1 MTTDGP
7 GLRERKNAR
16 TRDAI
21 ERAAAELA
29 LEQGYDHTT
38 VDQIAERADV
48 APRTIYVRYPTK
60 EAIFFSESAD
70 RASFQEWIEGTE
82 DDLVERLGRFVQGR
96 VAASQEN
103 AEMRRLKMRAIWT
116 DPYLRRTLRGKLEEA
131 EQLICASLSA
141 ELGVPEDDS
150 GVRVFAA
157 AITGLFITMA
167 EKAVAHPDSFDP
179 IIECARGLLFL
190 RAGLDALKRDVAKGD
205 GASAKLRTPSSNG
218 SGK

>member
-1 MTTDGP
+1 MTDGP

-60 EAIFFSESAD
+60 EAILFSETEG
-70 RASFQEWIEGTE
+70 ASSFHEWIDGTD
-82 DDLVERLGRFVQGR
+82 DDLVERLGRFVQAR
-96 VAASQEN
+96 VAAGQEN
-103 AEMRRLKMRAIWT
+103 ADLQRLKMRAIWT
-116 DPYLRRTLRGKLEEA
+116 DPYLRRTLRGKLEGA
-131 EQLICASLSA
+131 EQLICASLAA
-141 ELGVPEDDS
+141 ELGLPADDS
-150 GVRVFAA
+150 GPRVFAG

-167 EKAVAHPDSFDP
+167 EKAVEHPDSFDP
-179 IIECARGLLFL
+179 LRDCAHGLLFL
-190 RAGLDALKRDVAKGD
+190 RAGLDALK
-205 GASAKLRTPSSNG
+205 G
-218 SGK
+218 SVTQRGRRR

>member
-1 MTTDGP
+1 MTEGP

-60 EAIFFSESAD
+60 EAILFSESD
-70 RASFQEWIEGTE
+70 SQASFREWIDGTD
-82 DDLVERLGRFVQGR
+82 DDLVERLGRFIQAR
-96 VAASQEN
+96 VAAGQEN
-103 AEMRRLKMRAIWT
+103 AELRRLKMRAIWT
-116 DPYLRRTLRGKLEEA
+116 DPYLRRTLRGKLEDA

-141 ELGVPEDDS
+141 ELGLPPDDS

-157 AITGLFITMA
+157 AITGLFTTMG

-179 IIECARGLLFL
+179 LSECARGLLFL
-190 RAGLDALKRDVAKGD
+190 RAGLDALKRDAAKSGA
-205 GASAKLRTPSSNG
+205 ASAKLRS
-218 SGK
+218 

>member
-1 MTTDGP
+1 MTEGP

-60 EAIFFSESAD
+60 EAILFSGSDGE
-70 RASFQEWIEGTE
+70 ASFREWITGTE
-82 DDLVERLGRFVQGR
+82 DDLVDRLGRFVQAR
-96 VAASQEN
+96 VAAGQEN
-103 AEMRRLKMRAIWT
+103 AELERLKMRAIWT
-116 DPYLRRTLRGKLEEA
+116 DPYLRRLLRGKLEDA
-131 EQLICASLSA
+131 EQLISASLSA
-141 ELGVPEDDS
+141 ELGLPADDS
-150 GVRVFAA
+150 GPRVFAG

-179 IIECARGLLFL
+179 LVECARGLLFL
-190 RAGLDALKRDVAKGD
+190 RAGLDALKHDAAATRGE
-205 GASAKLRTPSSNG
+205 
-218 SGK
+218 